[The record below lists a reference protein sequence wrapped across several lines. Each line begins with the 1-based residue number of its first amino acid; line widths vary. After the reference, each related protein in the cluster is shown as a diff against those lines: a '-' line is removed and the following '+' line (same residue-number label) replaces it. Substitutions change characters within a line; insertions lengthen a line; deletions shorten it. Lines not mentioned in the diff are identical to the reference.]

1 MTLRMKAEPISSDS
15 AVETPTHFLQVIRP
29 ATLEEKKLMIPQ
41 KFVRDF
47 GNELS
52 PVATLTV
59 PNGRVWHVGLAKD
72 GGKIWFYDG
81 WHEFVEYH
89 SISAGYFLVFRYE
102 KISIFNV
109 LIFDIT
115 TCEIRYPYYCGGL
128 ENVMQ
133 NSERGDGIKID
144 NFVEMVSPTTPN
156 PQFRSLK
163 NEGFDAWPSNGSSS
177 KMYATPSQLNEA
189 QPSFNSALGIS
200 EWQDCAASFD
210 GPNFNHGDE
219 TQSKNCIMEEFV
231 AINELN
237 AVNKSN
243 QGKSN
248 NIEMYNSQGS
258 LHCKRHPSEHAVSKS
273 KTSYSGEDGIPAEVG
288 DECDLSALLEDMGI
302 FISRHFGSI
311 TAEQRERAIN
321 VARLLKPKNPAFMVI
336 LRSRSIKKSCLM
348 YVPAK
353 FANKHLSR
361 DTKFVKLQDSIG
373 KEWPEERH
381 SSESF
386 SVSSHCIVNQKRIPE
401 KFVRK
406 FGDELSDV
414 ALFRVPNGRV
424 WHVGLTKDG
433 SKILFNDGWD
443 DFVKYHSIGVG
454 YFLVFKYGRNTN
466 FDVLILGTTYCEIE
480 YPYNGENV
488 ENHKQKSQ
496 HEIKSEDSVEI
507 MDLRTP
513 NPLASPLK
521 KKCFNKRTRSFSK
534 TCPPPMKQNQA
545 KPPFRSAPVTDR
557 RRKKCAASLESPTL
571 EHGYETRLKKKCKM
585 EKLTEINESNVVAE
599 NQECDLLEEMGI
611 IVSRRFA
618 GVSAEERARIIN
630 ASQLFKPKCPSFVI
644 ILRARALAKRT
655 VYVPY
660 EFAVKYL
667 SRDANFIKLRDQGGR
682 EWPVRVIWRD
692 CGGPFMR
699 FKWKQW
705 DEFSKEK
712 NLEVGDIWL
721 FEIIR
726 KEDYLMKISV
736 FPCKSK

>member
-1 MTLRMKAEPISSDS
+1 MAETIPL
-15 AVETPTHFLQVIRP
+15 HFF
-29 ATLEEKKLMIPQ
+29 K
-41 KFVRDF
+41 
-47 GNELS
+47 
-52 PVATLTV
+52 
-59 PNGRVWHVGLAKD
+59 
-72 GGKIWFYDG
+72 
-81 WHEFVEYH
+81 
-89 SISAGYFLVFRYE
+89 
-102 KISIFNV
+102 
-109 LIFDIT
+109 
-115 TCEIRYPYYCGGL
+115 
-128 ENVMQ
+128 
-133 NSERGDGIKID
+133 
-144 NFVEMVSPTTPN
+144 
-156 PQFRSLK
+156 
-163 NEGFDAWPSNGSSS
+163 
-177 KMYATPSQLNEA
+177 
-189 QPSFNSALGIS
+189 
-200 EWQDCAASFD
+200 
-210 GPNFNHGDE
+210 
-219 TQSKNCIMEEFV
+219 
-231 AINELN
+231 
-237 AVNKSN
+237 
-243 QGKSN
+243 
-248 NIEMYNSQGS
+248 
-258 LHCKRHPSEHAVSKS
+258 
-273 KTSYSGEDGIPAEVG
+273 
-288 DECDLSALLEDMGI
+288 
-302 FISRHFGSI
+302 
-311 TAEQRERAIN
+311 
-321 VARLLKPKNPAFMVI
+321 VI
-336 LRSRSIKKSCLM
+336 LQQ
-348 YVPAK
+348 
-353 FANKHLSR
+353 
-361 DTKFVKLQDSIG
+361 TLQDKIL
-373 KEWPEERH
+373 
-381 SSESF
+381 
-386 SVSSHCIVNQKRIPE
+386 RIPE

-414 ALFRVPNGRV
+414 ALLRVPNGRV
-424 WHVGLTKDG
+424 WHVGLTKDR

-521 KKCFNKRTRSFSK
+521 KKYFNKRTRSFSK

-655 VYVPY
+655 MYVPY